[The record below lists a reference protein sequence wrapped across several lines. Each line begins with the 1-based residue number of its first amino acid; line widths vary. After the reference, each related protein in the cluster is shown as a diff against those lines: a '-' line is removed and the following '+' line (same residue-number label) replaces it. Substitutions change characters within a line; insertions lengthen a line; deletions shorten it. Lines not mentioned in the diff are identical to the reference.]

1 MEEINQ
7 LAKTLLEHK
16 SYKDRQQRLNESLN
30 SLSFEY
36 PEIYTQL
43 FREMKKREL
52 DINNPNKITKWLS
65 ASKSNAHVKLHEA
78 LLLVKSHNIMAKEK
92 YMDNIKQMLC
102 QAIENGTH
110 IEVAMKVCSLIEKS
124 PHLTSI
130 HE

>member
-1 MEEINQ
+1 MNR
-7 LAKTLLEHK
+7 LAKTLLEYK
-16 SYKDRQQRLNESLN
+16 SYKDRQQHLNESLN
-30 SLSFEY
+30 TLSFEY

-52 DINNPNKITKWLS
+52 EFNNPNKITKWLS
-65 ASKSNAHVKLHEA
+65 DSTSNSHVKLHEA

-102 QAIENGTH
+102 QAIESGTN
-110 IEVAMKVCSLIEKS
+110 IEIAVKVCSLIEKS

>member
-1 MEEINQ
+1 MNQ
-7 LAKTLLEHK
+7 LAKTLLKHK
-16 SYKDRQQRLNESLN
+16 SYKDRQQHLNESLN
-30 SLSFEY
+30 TLSFEY

-52 DINNPNKITKWLS
+52 DFNNPNKITKWLNS
-65 ASKSNAHVKLHEA
+65 SKSNSHVKLHEA
-78 LLLVKSHNIMAKEK
+78 LMLVKSNNILAKEK

-102 QAIENGTH
+102 QAIESRAH
-110 IEVAMKVCSLIEKS
+110 IDIAVKVCSLIEKS